1 MTWLQKISFFK
12 SFGFQNSSLKSWC
25 ATNLIGRCQWS
36 KSILTEKSRFWQG
49 CLQISE
55 TKSSVP
61 KTKFLTYWFPHLT
74 ISVKLHSRT
83 LRISSLVI
91 SWTRPYLQPHSS
103 LKLINSSKN
112 VSTFSHYLG
121 FSITSS
127 AMRNFFWN
135 FIWFSNRVRESQS
148 RQQSANRD
156 ARRASFIWKLSWAS
170 CIGWPQ

>member
-1 MTWLQKISFFK
+1 M
-12 SFGFQNSSLKSWC
+12 LK
-25 ATNLIGRCQWS
+25 L
-36 KSILTEKSRFWQG
+36 
-49 CLQISE
+49 
-55 TKSSVP
+55 P

-112 VSTFSHYLG
+112 VLPFSHYLSFG
-121 FSITSS
+121 ITSS
-127 AMRNFFWN
+127 AMRIFFWN
-135 FIWFSNRVRESQS
+135 FIWFSNRVRESLS

-170 CIGWPQ
+170 CIRWSQQWNMLSYLNSWWWFSAISMLVTFCWTSQKCHQHQCRRFSSDGFRCSACKS